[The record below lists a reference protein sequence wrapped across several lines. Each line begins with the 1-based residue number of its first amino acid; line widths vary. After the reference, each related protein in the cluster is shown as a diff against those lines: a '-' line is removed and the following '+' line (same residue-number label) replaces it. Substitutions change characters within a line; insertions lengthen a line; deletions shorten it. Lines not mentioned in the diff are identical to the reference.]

1 MWRIGT
7 SQQMGVRLAAQAFTQ
22 AFPEKGF
29 MTAIAFSLLLAVT
42 SHATLINAL

>member
-1 MWRIGT
+1 MWRIRDESANG
-7 SQQMGVRLAAQAFTQ
+7 SRLAAQ

>member
-7 SQQMGVRLAAQAFTQ
+7 SQQLGVGWPRRRFRR
-22 AFPEKGF
+22 KGF